1 MNNVALSFLI
11 VIFFASTASADEYR
25 SKVNEG
31 YEYYRNGEYDKA
43 TENYRQAGIIKP
55 DKALPNFGKG
65 AALFRSNDFEG
76 ANREYSAAIDKG
88 NNEIRADA
96 QYNIGNA
103 FYKSEKYGD
112 AVKSYINALKIN
124 PDDEDYK
131 HNLEMALL
139 KQQLQ
144 QQQQQQQQQDQDDK
158 QDQNEQE
165 QDKQDKKEEDQ
176 KKQDQKQQDQ
186 EQNQKQADSEKEER
200 QQQQQSM
207 DEQKMSEEDAENLL
221 SRFEEDEKEIQKRLK
236 QVNIG
241 RSSGHDW

>member
-1 MNNVALSFLI
+1 MNKVVLSFLI
-11 VIFFASTASADEYR
+11 AVFFASTGSADEYR
-25 SKVNEG
+25 NKANEG
-31 YEYYRNGEYDKA
+31 YEYYKNGEYDKA

-76 ANREYSAAIDKG
+76 ANEEYSAAIDKG
-88 NNEIRADA
+88 DNEIRADA

-103 FYKSEKYGD
+103 FYKTEKYED

-124 PDDEDYK
+124 PDDNDYK

-144 QQQQQQQQQDQDDK
+144 QQQQQQNQDK
-158 QDQNEQE
+158 KEQE
-165 QDKQDKKEEDQ
+165 QDKRDKREKDQEE
-176 KKQDQKQQDQ
+176 QDQKQQDQ
-186 EQNQKQADSEKEER
+186 EQDQKQPDSEKEEQ
-200 QQQQQSM
+200 QQQQQSL
-207 DEQKMSEEDAENLL
+207 DEQQMSEEDAKNLL
-221 SRFEEDEKEIQKRLK
+221 SRFEEDEKEIQQRLK

>member
-1 MNNVALSFLI
+1 MNNVMLSFLI
-11 VIFFASTASADEYR
+11 VVFLASTASADEYR
-25 SKVNEG
+25 NKANEG
-31 YEYYRNGEYDKA
+31 YEYYINREYDKA

-65 AALFRSNDFEG
+65 AALFRSNDFKG
-76 ANREYSAAIDKG
+76 ANREYGAAIDKG
-88 NNEIRADA
+88 DNEIRADA

-103 FYKSEKYGD
+103 LYKMEEYGD
-112 AVKSYINALKIN
+112 AVKSYITALKIN
-124 PDDEDYK
+124 PDDSDYK

-144 QQQQQQQQQDQDDK
+144 QQQQQQNQDDN
-158 QDQNEQE
+158 QDKKE

-176 KKQDQKQQDQ
+176 KKQDQKQQG
-186 EQNQKQADSEKEER
+186 EKQNQKQADSEKEEQP
-200 QQQQQSM
+200 QQQQAM
-207 DEQKMSEEDAENLL
+207 DEQQMSEEDAKNLL

-241 RSSGHDW
+241 RSSGYDW

>member
-1 MNNVALSFLI
+1 MNNKVISFFI
-11 VIFFASTASADEYR
+11 VIILAATASGDEYR

-31 YEYYRNGEYDKA
+31 YEYYKNGEYDKA

-55 DKALPNFGKG
+55 DKALPNFGRG
-65 AALFRSNDFEG
+65 AALYRSNDFEG
-76 ANREYSAAIDKG
+76 ANKEYSTAVDKG
-88 NNEIRADA
+88 DDMIKADA

-103 FYKSEKYGD
+103 FYRTDNYGD
-112 AVKSYINALKIN
+112 AIKSYINALKID

-144 QQQQQQQQQDQDDK
+144 EQQEQQQSQDENQDK
-158 QDQNEQE
+158 EKQE

-176 KKQDQKQQDQ
+176 EKQDQKQQ
-186 EQNQKQADSEKEER
+186 EQNEEQADSEKKE
-200 QQQQQSM
+200 QQSM

-241 RSSGHDW
+241 RSSGRDW

>member
-1 MNNVALSFLI
+1 MNNVVLSFLI
-11 VIFFASTASADEYR
+11 AAFFASTASADEYR
-25 SKVNEG
+25 NKANEG

-65 AALFRSNDFEG
+65 AALFRSHDFEG

-88 NNEIRADA
+88 DNEIRADA

-103 FYKSEKYGD
+103 FYKTEEYEN
-112 AVKSYINALKIN
+112 AIKSYINALKIN
-124 PDDEDYK
+124 PDDNDYK

-144 QQQQQQQQQDQDDK
+144 QQQQQQQDQDDN
-158 QDQNEQE
+158 QNKKEQE
-165 QDKQDKKEEDQ
+165 QDKQDKKGEDQ
-176 KKQDQKQQDQ
+176 KKQDQKQQDEQ
-186 EQNQKQADSEKEER
+186 QNQNQPDSEKEEQ
-200 QQQQQSM
+200 QQQQQSL
-207 DEQKMSEEDAENLL
+207 DEQQMSEEDAKNLL

>member
-1 MNNVALSFLI
+1 MNNKVISFFI
-11 VIFFASTASADEYR
+11 VIFLAATASGDEYR

-43 TENYRQAGIIKP
+43 TEKYRQAGIIKP
-55 DKALPNFGKG
+55 DKAIPNFGRG
-65 AALFRSNDFEG
+65 AALYRSNDFEG
-76 ANREYSAAIDKG
+76 ANREYSNAIDKG
-88 NNEIRADA
+88 DDAIKADA

-103 FYKSEKYGD
+103 FYRTDNYGD
-112 AVKSYINALKIN
+112 AIKSYINALKID

-144 QQQQQQQQQDQDDK
+144 QQQEQQQK
-158 QDQNEQE
+158 QE
-165 QDKQDKKEEDQ
+165 
-176 KKQDQKQQDQ
+176 
-186 EQNQKQADSEKEER
+186 QADSEKKE
-200 QQQQQSM
+200 QQQQSM

>member
-1 MNNVALSFLI
+1 MNNKVISFFI
-11 VIFFASTASADEYR
+11 VMFFAATASGDEYR

-55 DKALPNFGKG
+55 DKALPNFGRG
-65 AALFRSNDFEG
+65 AALYRSNDFEG
-76 ANREYSAAIDKG
+76 ANKEYSTAVDKG
-88 NNEIRADA
+88 DHTIKADA

-103 FYKSEKYGD
+103 FYRTDNYGD
-112 AVKSYINALKIN
+112 AIKSYINALKID

-144 QQQQQQQQQDQDDK
+144 EQQEQQQSQDENQDQEK
-158 QDQNEQE
+158 QE

-176 KKQDQKQQDQ
+176 EEQDQ
-186 EQNQKQADSEKEER
+186 ELQEQQQNQEQADSEKK
-200 QQQQQSM
+200 QQQSM
-207 DEQKMSEEDAENLL
+207 GEQKMSEEDAKNLL

-241 RSSGHDW
+241 RSSGRDW

>member
-11 VIFFASTASADEYR
+11 AVFFASTASGDDYR
-25 SKVNEG
+25 NKANEG
-31 YEYYRNGEYDKA
+31 YEYYTNGEYDKA

-76 ANREYSAAIDKG
+76 ANKEYSEAIDKG
-88 NNEIRADA
+88 DNEIRADA

-103 FYKSEKYGD
+103 LYNMEKYED

-144 QQQQQQQQQDQDDK
+144 QQQQQQNQDDN
-158 QDQNEQE
+158 QDKKEQK
-165 QDKQDKKEEDQ
+165 QDKQDKQEEDQ
-176 KKQDQKQQDQ
+176 EEQDQKQQDQ
-186 EQNQKQADSEKEER
+186 EQNQEQADSEKEEQ
-200 QQQQQSM
+200 QQQQQST
-207 DEQKMSEEDAENLL
+207 DEQKMSEEDAKNLL

-236 QVNIG
+236 QVNVG

>member
-1 MNNVALSFLI
+1 MNNVVLSFLI
-11 VIFFASTASADEYR
+11 AVFFASTASADEYR
-25 SKVNEG
+25 NKANEG
-31 YEYYRNGEYDKA
+31 YEYYKNGEYDKA

-76 ANREYSAAIDKG
+76 ANEEYSAAIDKG
-88 NNEIRADA
+88 DNEIRADA

-103 FYKSEKYGD
+103 FYKTEKYED

-144 QQQQQQQQQDQDDK
+144 QQQQQQNQDDN
-158 QDQNEQE
+158 QDKKEQE
-165 QDKQDKKEEDQ
+165 QDKRDKREKDQEE
-176 KKQDQKQQDQ
+176 QDQEQQDQ
-186 EQNQKQADSEKEER
+186 EQDQKQPDSEKEEQ

-207 DEQKMSEEDAENLL
+207 DEQKMSEEDAKNLL

>member
-1 MNNVALSFLI
+1 MNNKVISFFI
-11 VIFFASTASADEYR
+11 VMFFAATAWGDEYR

-55 DKALPNFGKG
+55 DKALPNFGRG
-65 AALFRSNDFEG
+65 AALYRSNDFEG
-76 ANREYSAAIDKG
+76 ANKEYSNAIGKG
-88 NNEIRADA
+88 DDAIKADA

-103 FYKSEKYGD
+103 FYRTDNYGD
-112 AVKSYINALKIN
+112 AIKSYINALKID

-139 KQQLQ
+139 KQQQ
-144 QQQQQQQQQDQDDK
+144 QQQEQQQEQQQSQDEN
-158 QDQNEQE
+158 QDQEKQE
-165 QDKQDKKEEDQ
+165 QDKQDKKEED
-176 KKQDQKQQDQ
+176 KEKQDQKQQEQQ
-186 EQNQKQADSEKEER
+186 ENQEQADSEKKK
-200 QQQQQSM
+200 QQSM
-207 DEQKMSEEDAENLL
+207 DEQKMSEEDAKNLL

-236 QVNIG
+236 QVNVG

>member
-1 MNNVALSFLI
+1 MLSFLI
-11 VIFFASTASADEYR
+11 VVFFASIASADEYR
-25 SKVNEG
+25 NKANEG
-31 YEYYRNGEYDKA
+31 YEYYKNGEYDKA

-76 ANREYSAAIDKG
+76 ANREYGAAIDKG
-88 NNEIRADA
+88 DNEIRADA

-103 FYKSEKYGD
+103 FYKMEKYGD
-112 AVKSYINALKIN
+112 AIKSYINALKVN
-124 PDDEDYK
+124 PDDKDYK

-144 QQQQQQQQQDQDDK
+144 QQQQQQQNQDDN
-158 QDQNEQE
+158 QDKKE

-176 KKQDQKQQDQ
+176 KKQDQKQQDEQ
-186 EQNQKQADSEKEER
+186 QNQKQADSEKEEQ

-207 DEQKMSEEDAENLL
+207 DEQKMSEEDAKNLL

>member
-1 MNNVALSFLI
+1 MNNVAFSFLI
-11 VIFFASTASADEYR
+11 AVLFASTASADEYR
-25 SKVNEG
+25 SKANEG
-31 YEYYRNGEYDKA
+31 YEYYKNGEYDKA

-65 AALFRSNDFEG
+65 AALFRSNDLEG
-76 ANREYSAAIDKG
+76 ANKEYSAAIDKG
-88 NNEIRADA
+88 DNKIRADA
-96 QYNIGNA
+96 QYNIGNS
-103 FYKSEKYGD
+103 FYKMDKYED

-124 PDDEDYK
+124 PDDKDYK

-144 QQQQQQQQQDQDDK
+144 QQQQQQQSQDDN
-158 QDQNEQE
+158 QDEKEQE
-165 QDKQDKKEEDQ
+165 QDKQDKKEGDQ
-176 KKQDQKQQDQ
+176 EKQDQKQQDQ
-186 EQNQKQADSEKEER
+186 EQNQEQADSEKEEQ

-207 DEQKMSEEDAENLL
+207 DEQQMSEEDAKNLL

-241 RSSGHDW
+241 RSSGRDW